1 MEDVRVD
8 VVVIGMG
15 QAGLSAAH
23 HLARRGFEPDAR
35 MLLLDANPGP
45 GGAWQHR
52 WPSLTLR
59 TANRVNDLPGWGLED
74 AIDVDEQVPAAQS
87 VPRYYRAYEE
97 RYGLHVHRP
106 VTVERVEQPGGLGT
120 DFVLT
125 LSGGVALGGGPAE
138 GGGSASGGESTAG
151 GRSASGGSGAV
162 VHTVRSRA
170 VVNATGTWDR
180 PRIPYYPGIE
190 TFEGRQL
197 HTRDYTRP
205 EDFED
210 ERVLVVGA
218 GISAVQHLAE
228 LAPFART
235 AWTSRSRPDI
245 RNAAF
250 TPEVGADVVARVDE
264 RVRQG
269 LPPASVVSNTGLPL
283 ATVSSDAL
291 PRCLPM
297 FDRIDARGAVWDPD
311 VPRAWGSPPEGGR
324 VDVDVILWATG
335 FLHRLDHLAP
345 LGLRT
350 PEGGL
355 LVDGRA
361 TTRAVENRGVHLPG
375 YGPSAST
382 IGANRAGRW
391 VAREVVEY
399 LESLDSRPPG

>member
-1 MEDVRVD
+1 MTTVTGVAEGGGVGDVRVD
-8 VVVIGMG
+8 VVVIGTG
-15 QAGLSAAH
+15 QAGLSAAY
-23 HLARRGFEPDAR
+23 HLKRRGFESDEQ

-59 TANRVNDLPGWGLED
+59 TANRVNDLPGWGFED
-74 AIDVDEQVPAAQS
+74 AIDVDEEVPAAQT

-97 RYGLHVHRP
+97 RFGLHVHRP
-106 VTVERVEQPGGLGT
+106 VTVERVEQPGGFGT

-125 LSGGVALGGGPAE
+125 LSGESTQSGELT
-138 GGGSASGGESTAG
+138 SGGEPVPNG
-151 GRSASGGSGAV
+151 GRGPV
-162 VHTVRSRA
+162 RTVRSRA
-170 VVNATGTWDR
+170 IVNATGTWDR
-180 PRIPYYPGIE
+180 PRIPYYPGIAS
-190 TFEGRQL
+190 FEGRQL

-205 EDFED
+205 EDFAGT
-210 ERVLVVGA
+210 RVLVVGA

-228 LAPFART
+228 LAPFAQT
-235 AWTSRSRPDI
+235 VWASRSRPDI
-245 RNAAF
+245 RNAEF

-311 VPRAWGSPPEGGR
+311 VLRAWGSPPEGGR

-350 PEGGL
+350 SEGGL

-382 IGANRAGRW
+382 IGANRAGRS
-391 VAREVVEY
+391 VAREVAEY
-399 LESLDSRPPG
+399 LEELA

>member
-1 MEDVRVD
+1 MAESDPGADVRVD

-23 HLARRGFEPDAR
+23 HLQRRGYESGER

-52 WPSLTLR
+52 WPSLTLK

-74 AIDVDEQVPAAQS
+74 AIDVDEEVPAAQT
-87 VPRYYRAYEE
+87 VPAYYRAYEE
-97 RYGLHVHRP
+97 RFGLRVNRP
-106 VTVERVEQPGGLGT
+106 AVVDRVEQPGGVGS
-120 DFVLT
+120 DFVVAV
-125 LSGGVALGGGPAE
+125 SGEGAAGLGG
-138 GGGSASGGESTAG
+138 ST
-151 GRSASGGSGAV
+151 GGSGSGQADGAPV
-162 VHTVRSRA
+162 TRTIRA
-170 VVNATGTWDR
+170 RAIVNATGTWDR
-180 PRIPYYPGIE
+180 PRIPYYPGIGS
-190 TFEGRQL
+190 FAGRQL
-197 HTRDYTRP
+197 HTRDYTRA
-205 EDFED
+205 EDFAG

-228 LAPFART
+228 LAPVAQTHWVSRT
-235 AWTSRSRPDI
+235 RPDI

-269 LPPASVVSNTGLPL
+269 LPPASVVSNTGLPI
-283 ATVSSDAL
+283 AAVETGVL
-291 PRCLPM
+291 PQCHPM
-297 FDRIDARGAVWDPD
+297 FDRLDEHGAVWDALSL
-311 VPRAWGSPPEGGR
+311 RSWGSAPQGR
-324 VDVDVILWATG
+324 RIDVDVILWATG
-335 FLHRLDHLAP
+335 FLHRLDHVAP

-350 PEGGL
+350 EDGGL

-361 TTRAVENRGVHLPG
+361 ATRAVRNHGVHLPG

-391 VAREVVEY
+391 VAREVEEY
-399 LESLDSRPPG
+399 LGSLDGPDE

>member
-1 MEDVRVD
+1 MVERSSVEDVRVD

-15 QAGLSAAH
+15 QAGLSAAY
-23 HLARRGFEPDAR
+23 HLGRRGFEPDER

-59 TANRVNDLPGWGLED
+59 TANRVNDLHGWGLED
-74 AIDVDEQVPAAQS
+74 AIDVDEQVPAAQT

-125 LSGGVALGGGPAE
+125 LSGDV
-138 GGGSASGGESTAG
+138 ASG
-151 GRSASGGSGAV
+151 SGSISGDGGAV
-162 VHTVRSRA
+162 VRTVRSRA

-205 EDFED
+205 EDFANK
-210 ERVLVVGA
+210 RVLVVGA

-235 AWTSRSRPDI
+235 AWVSRSRPDI

-335 FLHRLDHLAP
+335 FLHRLDHMAP

-391 VAREVVEY
+391 VAREVAEY
-399 LESLDSRPPG
+399 LESLDSRKAG

>member
-1 MEDVRVD
+1 MAELDPGADVGVD

-15 QAGLSAAH
+15 QAGLSAAY
-23 HLARRGFEPDAR
+23 HLQRRGYELGER

-52 WPSLTLR
+52 WPSLTLK

-74 AIDVDEQVPAAQS
+74 AIDVDEEVPAAQT
-87 VPRYYRAYEE
+87 VPEYYRAYEE
-97 RYGLHVHRP
+97 RFGLRVDRP
-106 VTVERVEQPGGLGT
+106 VVVDRVEQPGGVGSE
-120 DFVLT
+120 FVVT
-125 LSGGVALGGGPAE
+125 VSGEGAAGLGG
-138 GGGSASGGESTAG
+138 STAG
-151 GRSASGGSGAV
+151 SGAGQADGAPV
-162 VHTVRSRA
+162 SRTIRA
-170 VVNATGTWDR
+170 RAIVNATGTWDR
-180 PRIPYYPGIE
+180 PRIPYYPGIG
-190 TFEGRQL
+190 TFAGSQL
-197 HTRDYTRP
+197 HTRDYTRA
-205 EDFED
+205 EDFAG

-228 LAPFART
+228 LAPVAQTHWVSRT
-235 AWTSRSRPDI
+235 RPDI

-269 LPPASVVSNTGLPL
+269 LPPASVVSNTGLPIN
-283 ATVSSDAL
+283 AVETGAL
-291 PRCLPM
+291 PQCHPM
-297 FDRIDARGAVWDPD
+297 FDRLDAHGAVWDALSL
-311 VPRAWGSPPEGGR
+311 RSWGSAPEGR
-324 VDVDVILWATG
+324 RIDADVILWATG

-350 PEGGL
+350 EGGGL

-361 TTRAVENRGVHLPG
+361 TTRAVRNHGVHLPG

-391 VAREVVEY
+391 VARELEEY
-399 LESLDSRPPG
+399 LDAQDR

>member
-1 MEDVRVD
+1 MVERSSVEDVRVD
-8 VVVIGMG
+8 IVVIGMG
-15 QAGLSAAH
+15 QAGLSAAY
-23 HLARRGFEPDAR
+23 HLGRRGFEPDER
-35 MLLLDANPGP
+35 MLLLDAIPGP

-74 AIDVDEQVPAAQS
+74 AIDVDEQVPAAQT
-87 VPRYYRAYEE
+87 VPRYYQAYEE

-125 LSGGVALGGGPAE
+125 LSGDVALGS
-138 GGGSASGGESTAG
+138 GSTSGDG
-151 GRSASGGSGAV
+151 GAV
-162 VHTVRSRA
+162 VRTVRSRA

-205 EDFED
+205 EDFANK
-210 ERVLVVGA
+210 RVLVVGA

-235 AWTSRSRPDI
+235 AWVSRSRPDI

-399 LESLDSRPPG
+399 LESLDSRTAG